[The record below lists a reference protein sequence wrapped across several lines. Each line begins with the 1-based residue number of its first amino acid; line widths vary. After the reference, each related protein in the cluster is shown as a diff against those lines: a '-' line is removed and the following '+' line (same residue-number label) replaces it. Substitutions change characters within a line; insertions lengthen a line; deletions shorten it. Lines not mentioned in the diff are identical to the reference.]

1 MTRIHYSNAELASL
15 REALRASVEAPD
27 DIAGAPT
34 EAGDE
39 SEAPVS
45 PRAAAANRL
54 SLLAGGYGDMCA
66 GRGDVAGATV
76 CRVLGDTCFYVVD
89 PLLRPRMLD
98 IAGRSLAALEGASA
112 VGAWAPGVV
121 EELQTLFAEVKPADD
136 DAEAIAR
143 AMGMTVEEAAAFGLT
158 GHITTVGL
166 DEDEDDGYG
175 REDDDEFAETEDLWE
190 QESLETLFRRDAR
203 TLVST
208 TLPRAL
214 QRYWKNQT
222 SMDALLE
229 VRRAFHTLKGDAR
242 VTAQDCGAS
251 DLEGLA
257 VLAEAAEDIVD
268 DLLGD
273 AYEGVERAPALPG
286 GAFSLLGE
294 TQAFLLKR
302 LDAGTALPAEDTLL
316 VRLTAMQ
323 ATARALRGS
332 APDGAQ
338 DGEKPAVGNLEPAAS
353 DTAPASVNHVAID
366 QAPMA
371 EVRRLTLQTASS
383 KPAADSASR
392 ANKRLVA
399 TFLSEADKL
408 MPDIHRALAR
418 LSAVSDDESALVRA
432 RVKLHTLKGGA
443 ALAGPRAASI
453 ERLAHGCEDILE
465 LIEDYQLSG
474 SLTIVPAIVLA
485 GVLDAEDALQS
496 LIDDLH
502 DAMSAR
508 PTSGVLR
515 SVATLPP
522 ADVEGLLG
530 RLAEVKRRV
539 ESDDIPIATPVD
551 AAGAVGESSDKS
563 ESTTTERLTLEFTPA
578 VATVAA
584 TGWAEDTGLLVPFP
598 SPQPSPVDASAAAAP
613 LPSVQLG
620 REAERDVDGEATPE
634 SRLQDALH
642 ALEDQQIHRDTLE
655 QLLEEM
661 GAQTVETRRANTRLR
676 DLVTRVEHE
685 LAGLRLELVQT
696 TRKSGEWDALEKE
709 EYSAMDVLLMQ
720 LDEALAD
727 QHEAESRLRADL
739 AEAHARVELQGETL
753 LRAQRSLLDMSM
765 IPLSHLE
772 ARLDHAVRSVG
783 RRLNKKVEFALEGG
797 DVTLDSRIAE
807 SLFNPLMLLISNA
820 VDHGIEDRAADRTSA
835 GKPAEGRVTVR
846 GRVNGDG
853 VTVSIQDDGRGID
866 PDRVAAVAVSK
877 GVVDAARVA
886 TMTREERIALI
897 WQPGFSTAR
906 GVGLVSGRGMGMKS
920 VQDDV
925 ASLQGRV
932 DVETDVGQGTTYTI
946 TLPRSLAMMRVQ
958 VIREGKNLVGVPIVA
973 IANTYAVP
981 YASIVGGPGER
992 SVQVGPR
999 TLAVYAAHL
1008 SSGPAGDGPNGLGI
1022 LLEAEGRD
1030 GGVMVDE
1037 VVSSRYLPVRP
1048 APAHLRRACGLLG
1061 YALGSGGAIMPILQ
1075 LDAVIALASPANA
1088 GSERSLDLSGVGVRS
1103 EERPTV
1109 LVVDDSQTMRR
1120 ALSQTFTRAGF
1131 RVCEAADGYEA
1142 LRAIGREMPA
1152 VITLD
1157 MEMPGMDG
1165 LETLT
1170 ALRRLPDGVTAPV
1183 FMVTSRQQARH
1194 RAAALAAGVT
1204 RYFTKPYDGDEMV
1217 GAARVVIAEGM
1228 AAREA
1233 AS

>member
-39 SEAPVS
+39 LEAPVS

-98 IAGRSLAALEGASA
+98 IAGRSLAALEGAGA
-112 VGAWAPGVV
+112 VGAWEPGVV

-203 TLVST
+203 TLVSA

-242 VTAQDCGAS
+242 VTAQDCGAA

-273 AYEGVERAPALPG
+273 AYEGAERAPALPG

-302 LDAGTALPAEDTLL
+302 LDAGTALPAEDALL

-338 DGEKPAVGNLEPAAS
+338 DGEKPAAGSLESAAG

-371 EVRRLTLQTASS
+371 EVRRLTLQTAPS
-383 KPAADSASR
+383 KPAADGASR

-496 LIDDLH
+496 LIDDLR

-508 PTSGVLR
+508 PASGVLR

-539 ESDDIPIATPVD
+539 ESDDIPIATSVD

-563 ESTTTERLTLEFTPA
+563 EFATTERLTLEVTPA

-584 TGWAEDTGLLVPFP
+584 TGWAEDKDTGMLVPFP
-598 SPQPSPVDASAAAAP
+598 SPVDVATAAAP
-613 LPSVQLG
+613 LPSAQLG
-620 REAERDVDGEATPE
+620 QEAERDVDGELTPE
-634 SRLQDALH
+634 SRLQAALH

-676 DLVTRVEHE
+676 DLVARVEHE

-739 AEAHARVELQGETL
+739 AEAHARVELQGESL

-820 VDHGIEDRAADRTSA
+820 VDHGIEDRAAERTSA
-835 GKPAEGRVTVR
+835 GKPAEGRITVR

-877 GVVDAARVA
+877 GVVDVARVA

-932 DVETDVGQGTTYTI
+932 DVETEIGGGTTYTI

-958 VIREGKNLVGVPIVA
+958 VIREGKNLVGVPIVD

-981 YASIVGGPGER
+981 YASIVGEPGER

-999 TLAVYAAHL
+999 TLPVYAAHL

-1030 GGVMVDE
+1030 GGIVVDE

-1075 LDAVIALASPANA
+1075 FDTVIALASPANA
-1088 GSERSLDLSGVGVRS
+1088 GSERPLDPLDAGVRP

-1170 ALRRLPDGVTAPV
+1170 ALRRLPGGVTAPV

-1217 GAARVVIAEGM
+1217 GAARVAIAEGM
-1228 AAREA
+1228 AAREV

>member
-1 MTRIHYSNAELASL
+1 MTRIHYSDAELASL

-27 DIAGAPT
+27 DIAGAST

-54 SLLAGGYGDMCA
+54 SLLASSYGDMYA
-66 GRGDVAGATV
+66 GRGDVAGAAV
-76 CRVLGDTCFYVVD
+76 CQVLGDTCFYVVD

-112 VGAWAPGVV
+112 VGAWTPSVI

-175 REDDDEFAETEDLWE
+175 REDDGEFAETEDLWE

-203 TLVST
+203 TLVAA

-214 QRYWKNQT
+214 QRYWKNQA
-222 SMDALLE
+222 SMGTLLE

-242 VTAQDCGAS
+242 VTAQDCGAA

-294 TQAFLLKR
+294 AQAFLLKR
-302 LDAGTALPAEDTLL
+302 LDAGAALPAEDALL

-323 ATARALRGS
+323 ATARALRG
-332 APDGAQ
+332 GAQ
-338 DGEKPAVGNLEPAAS
+338 DGEKPAVGSLEPAVS
-353 DTAPASVNHVAID
+353 DTAPTGVNHVAID
-366 QAPMA
+366 QEPMA
-371 EVRRLTLQTASS
+371 EVRRLTLKTPPA
-383 KPAADSASR
+383 KPAADRASR
-392 ANKRLVA
+392 ASKRLVT

-474 SLTIVPAIVLA
+474 SLTTVPAIVLA

-496 LIDDLH
+496 LIDDLR

-508 PTSGVLR
+508 PASGAVR

-522 ADVEGLLG
+522 ADVEGLLA

-539 ESDDIPIATPVD
+539 ESDDIPLATSVD
-551 AAGAVGESSDKS
+551 AAGTTGTTGESSDKS
-563 ESTTTERLTLEFTPA
+563 ESETTERFMAGLAP
-578 VATVAA
+578 VSHGSV
-584 TGWAEDTGLLVPFP
+584 TGRPEDTSDLVGMLVPFP
-598 SPQPSPVDASAAAAP
+598 LQQPAPVDAEADAAP
-613 LPSVQLG
+613 LSSARLG
-620 REAERDVDGEATPE
+620 KEAERDVDGESTPE
-634 SRLQDALH
+634 SRLQAALH

-676 DLVTRVEHE
+676 DLLARVERE

-739 AEAHARVELQGETL
+739 GEARARVELQGESL

-783 RRLNKKVEFALEGG
+783 RRLNKKVAFALEGG

-820 VDHGIEDRAADRTSA
+820 VDHGIEERAAERTSA
-835 GKPAEGRVTVR
+835 GKPAEGRITVR

-932 DVETDVGQGTTYTI
+932 DVETAIGGGTTYTI
-946 TLPRSLAMMRVQ
+946 TLPRSLAMMRV
-958 VIREGKNLVGVPIVA
+958 
-973 IANTYAVP
+973 
-981 YASIVGGPGER
+981 
-992 SVQVGPR
+992 
-999 TLAVYAAHL
+999 
-1008 SSGPAGDGPNGLGI
+1008 
-1022 LLEAEGRD
+1022 
-1030 GGVMVDE
+1030 
-1037 VVSSRYLPVRP
+1037 
-1048 APAHLRRACGLLG
+1048 
-1061 YALGSGGAIMPILQ
+1061 
-1075 LDAVIALASPANA
+1075 
-1088 GSERSLDLSGVGVRS
+1088 
-1103 EERPTV
+1103 
-1109 LVVDDSQTMRR
+1109 
-1120 ALSQTFTRAGF
+1120 
-1131 RVCEAADGYEA
+1131 
-1142 LRAIGREMPA
+1142 
-1152 VITLD
+1152 
-1157 MEMPGMDG
+1157 
-1165 LETLT
+1165 
-1170 ALRRLPDGVTAPV
+1170 
-1183 FMVTSRQQARH
+1183 
-1194 RAAALAAGVT
+1194 
-1204 RYFTKPYDGDEMV
+1204 
-1217 GAARVVIAEGM
+1217 
-1228 AAREA
+1228 
-1233 AS
+1233 

>member
-1 MTRIHYSNAELASL
+1 MTGVQYTEAELAAL
-15 REALRASVEAPD
+15 RAALRASVEASD
-27 DIAGAPT
+27 ADAVASA

-39 SEAPVS
+39 SEAPAA
-45 PRAAAANRL
+45 PRAIAANRL
-54 SLLAGGYGDMCA
+54 SLLALSYADACA
-66 GRGDVAGATV
+66 QRGDVDGATV
-76 CRVLGDTCFYVVD
+76 CRVLGDACYYFVD
-89 PLLRPRMLD
+89 PFLCPRMLD
-98 IAGRSLAALEGASA
+98 IAGRSVAALQRASA
-112 VGAWAPGVV
+112 ASVWAPGVV

-158 GHITTVGL
+158 GQITTVGL
-166 DEDEDDGYG
+166 EEDEDDGYSYG
-175 REDDDEFAETEDLWE
+175 RGDDGEPGGELDGVEEPRE

-203 TLVST
+203 TLVAT

-214 QRYWKNQT
+214 QLYWKNQA
-222 SMDALLE
+222 SMDALLDL
-229 VRRAFHTLKGDAR
+229 RRAFHTLKGDAR
-242 VTAQDCGAS
+242 VTAQDGGAA

-273 AYEGVERAPALPG
+273 DHDGAERAPALPG
-286 GAFSLLGE
+286 GAFGLLGE
-294 TQAFLLKR
+294 AQAFLLRR
-302 LDAGTALPAEDTLL
+302 LEARAALPDEDALL
-316 VRLTAMQ
+316 GRLAAMQ
-323 ATARALRGS
+323 AKSRALRSVVEIGGAS
-332 APDGAQ
+332 AQEAPA
-338 DGEKPAVGNLEPAAS
+338 GEAPAGEAPAPSHKPAPPQPA
-353 DTAPASVNHVAID
+353 PG
-366 QAPMA
+366 Q
-371 EVRRLTLQTASS
+371 E
-383 KPAADSASR
+383 SR
-392 ANKRLVA
+392 ASKRLVA

-418 LSAVSDDESALVRA
+418 LSVASDDESALVRA

-443 ALAGPRAASI
+443 ALAGPRAAPI

-465 LIEDYQLSG
+465 LIEDYQLGG
-474 SLTIVPAIVLA
+474 SLTTVPAIVLA

-496 LIDDLH
+496 LVDAVR
-502 DAMSAR
+502 DAMSVR
-508 PTSGVLR
+508 PASGAAP

-522 ADVEGLLG
+522 ADVEGLLA
-530 RLAEVKRRV
+530 RLAEIKRRV
-539 ESDDIPIATPVD
+539 EEGDLPADPVSELA
-551 AAGAVGESSDKS
+551 AAGASGGAGGRDA
-563 ESTTTERLTLEFTPA
+563 TERPASVLAAAGDA
-578 VATVAA
+578 VAAPASPAA
-584 TGWAEDTGLLVPFP
+584 QAGGDVEGDGPAGVLVPFP
-598 SPQPSPVDASAAAAP
+598 ARSASKR
-613 LPSVQLG
+613 VEIE
-620 REAERDVDGEATPE
+620 RDAERDAEAESTPE
-634 SRLQDALH
+634 GRLQAAQR
-642 ALEDQQIHRDTLE
+642 ALENQQINRDTLE

-661 GAQTVETRRANTRLR
+661 SAQAVETRRANRRLR
-676 DLVTRVEHE
+676 DLVARVEGE
-685 LAGLRLELVQT
+685 LAGLRSELVRT
-696 TRKSGEWDALEKE
+696 TRRSGEWDALEKE

-727 QHEAESRLRADL
+727 QHEAEARLRADL
-739 AEAHARVELQGETL
+739 AEAHAQVELQGESL

-783 RRLNKKVEFALEGG
+783 RRLNKAVGFALEGG
-797 DVTLDSRIAE
+797 DLTLDSRIAE

-820 VDHGIEDRAADRTSA
+820 VDHGIEERATERTSA
-835 GKPAEGRVTVR
+835 GKPAEGRITVR
-846 GRVNGDG
+846 GRANGDG
-853 VTVSIQDDGRGID
+853 VAVSIQDDGRGID

-886 TMTREERIALI
+886 AMTREERIALI
-897 WQPGFSTAR
+897 WHPGFSTAR
-906 GVGLVSGRGMGMKS
+906 GVGPVSGRGMGMKS
-920 VQDDV
+920 VQDDI
-925 ASLQGRV
+925 AALQGRV
-932 DVETDVGQGTTYTI
+932 EIETEIGRGTTYTI

-958 VIREGKNLVGVPIVA
+958 VIREGKSLVGVPIA
-973 IANTYAVP
+973 DIASTYAVP
-981 YASIVGGPGER
+981 YVSIVEAPGAR
-992 SVQVGPR
+992 SVEVGPR
-999 TLAVYAAHL
+999 TLRVYAAHL
-1008 SSGPAGDGPNGLGI
+1008 SSGPTGDGPNGLGI

-1030 GGVMVDE
+1030 GGIVVDE

-1088 GSERSLDLSGVGVRS
+1088 TQTRPLDAVGADSGPGERHA
-1103 EERPTV
+1103 V

-1120 ALSQTFTRAGF
+1120 ALSQTFTKAGF
-1131 RVCEAADGYEA
+1131 TVREAADGYEA

-1157 MEMPGMDG
+1157 MEMRGMDG
-1165 LETLT
+1165 LETLA
-1170 ALRRLPDGVTAPV
+1170 ALRCLPGGAATPV

-1217 GAARVVIAEGM
+1217 GAARVCIAEGM

>member
-1 MTRIHYSNAELASL
+1 A
-15 REALRASVEAPD
+15 
-27 DIAGAPT
+27 
-34 EAGDE
+34 
-39 SEAPVS
+39 
-45 PRAAAANRL
+45 
-54 SLLAGGYGDMCA
+54 
-66 GRGDVAGATV
+66 
-76 CRVLGDTCFYVVD
+76 
-89 PLLRPRMLD
+89 
-98 IAGRSLAALEGASA
+98 
-112 VGAWAPGVV
+112 
-121 EELQTLFAEVKPADD
+121 
-136 DAEAIAR
+136 
-143 AMGMTVEEAAAFGLT
+143 
-158 GHITTVGL
+158 
-166 DEDEDDGYG
+166 
-175 REDDDEFAETEDLWE
+175 
-190 QESLETLFRRDAR
+190 
-203 TLVST
+203 
-208 TLPRAL
+208 
-214 QRYWKNQT
+214 
-222 SMDALLE
+222 
-229 VRRAFHTLKGDAR
+229 
-242 VTAQDCGAS
+242 
-251 DLEGLA
+251 
-257 VLAEAAEDIVD
+257 
-268 DLLGD
+268 
-273 AYEGVERAPALPG
+273 
-286 GAFSLLGE
+286 
-294 TQAFLLKR
+294 
-302 LDAGTALPAEDTLL
+302 
-316 VRLTAMQ
+316 
-323 ATARALRGS
+323 
-332 APDGAQ
+332 
-338 DGEKPAVGNLEPAAS
+338 
-353 DTAPASVNHVAID
+353 
-366 QAPMA
+366 
-371 EVRRLTLQTASS
+371 
-383 KPAADSASR
+383 
-392 ANKRLVA
+392 
-399 TFLSEADKL
+399 
-408 MPDIHRALAR
+408 
-418 LSAVSDDESALVRA
+418 
-432 RVKLHTLKGGA
+432 
-443 ALAGPRAASI
+443 
-453 ERLAHGCEDILE
+453 
-465 LIEDYQLSG
+465 
-474 SLTIVPAIVLA
+474 
-485 GVLDAEDALQS
+485 
-496 LIDDLH
+496 
-502 DAMSAR
+502 
-508 PTSGVLR
+508 SGVLR

-522 ADVEGLLG
+522 ADVEDLLG

-539 ESDDIPIATPVD
+539 ESDDIPLATPVD
-551 AAGAVGESSDKS
+551 AAGSTGESGEPSDKG
-563 ESTTTERLTLEFTPA
+563 ESDTTERLTLEFTPA

-584 TGWAEDTGLLVPFP
+584 PASSGAVTEWPEDAGMLVPFP
-598 SPQPSPVDASAAAAP
+598 SPQPSPVDAAPP

-676 DLVTRVEHE
+676 DLVTRVERE

-797 DVTLDSRIAE
+797 DVTLDSRITE

-932 DVETDVGQGTTYTI
+932 DVETDIGQGTTYTI

-958 VIREGKNLVGVPIVA
+958 VIREGKNLVGVPIAA

-1030 GGVMVDE
+1030 GGVIVDE

-1061 YALGSGGAIMPILQ
+1061 YALGSGGCR
-1075 LDAVIALASPANA
+1075 
-1088 GSERSLDLSGVGVRS
+1088 RSSRWIWRCRAWTVW
-1103 EERPTV
+1103 RP
-1109 LVVDDSQTMRR
+1109 
-1120 ALSQTFTRAGF
+1120 
-1131 RVCEAADGYEA
+1131 
-1142 LRAIGREMPA
+1142 
-1152 VITLD
+1152 
-1157 MEMPGMDG
+1157 
-1165 LETLT
+1165 
-1170 ALRRLPDGVTAPV
+1170 
-1183 FMVTSRQQARH
+1183 
-1194 RAAALAAGVT
+1194 
-1204 RYFTKPYDGDEMV
+1204 
-1217 GAARVVIAEGM
+1217 
-1228 AAREA
+1228 
-1233 AS
+1233 